1 MIISYYKSGKRTNA
15 PRRHLERQDVM
26 GRRTLALVVL
36 VAGALSGC
44 GGSKDAPSTSAGAGA
59 PATGDLTPWQVDHG
73 IGPITAPI
81 VLAPIDAHLA
91 KEGKELFE
99 PRCGSCHKPNERYVG
114 PALGGVVGRRTPEY
128 VMNMMLAPDS
138 MVARHPEAKKLF
150 ATFMLAMPNLGL
162 TPEQARE
169 VLEYLRTLP
178 APPALPAQ

>member
-1 MIISYYKSGKRTNA
+1 
-15 PRRHLERQDVM
+15 M

-81 VLAPIDAHLA
+81 VLAPIDAHVA

-169 VLEYLRTLP
+169 ILEYLRTLP

>member
-1 MIISYYKSGKRTNA
+1 
-15 PRRHLERQDVM
+15 M
-26 GRRTLALVVL
+26 GRHSFALLAF
-36 VAGALSGC
+36 VASALSGC
-44 GGSKDAPSTSAGAGA
+44 GGSKDASAAQPAGA
-59 PATGDLTPWQVDHG
+59 ATASTGGLTPWQVDHG
-73 IGPITAPI
+73 IGPITAPV

-91 KEGKELFE
+91 KVGKESFDI
-99 PRCGSCHKPNERYVG
+99 RCGSCHKPSERYVG

-150 ATFMLAMPNLGL
+150 ATFMLQMPNLGL